1 MGVPIMSSWTDI
13 TDNALEPGKPIRSID
28 AFALRNNPIAI
39 AGGAAGAPRILDA
52 ALSTD
57 VTTAGEDWVMA
68 RTAQATALSVGAYFF
83 GMSSV
88 SLRVNATIS
97 GGFIFTGGIV
107 FDFPVDDE
115 PSFQTISIPS
125 NFNLHVVGTL
135 RCMGELPVRRS
146 YQGTTSISMTLFLRI
161 A

>member
-1 MGVPIMSSWTDI
+1 MSSWTNI

-57 VTTAGEDWVMA
+57 VTTAGKDWVMA

-83 GMSSV
+83 GLSGAN
-88 SLRVNATIS
+88 RQVNETIP
-97 GGFIFTGGIV
+97 GNQIFTAGIV
-107 FDFPVDDE
+107 FDFPNDDE
-115 PSFQTISIPS
+115 PSFQTIAMPS
-125 NFNLHVVGTL
+125 SFSSQPGTV
-135 RCMGELPVRRS
+135 RCMGELPARRS
-146 YQGTTSISMTLFLRI
+146 YQGVSSVAMTLFLRI